1 MSHNFY
7 KNVIEHRGKLL
18 VRGIH
23 DGQEYKEK
31 IDFGPT
37 LYALTQ
43 EHSVY
48 KTLQGQNLKPIEF
61 TDIMAARKFRKEV
74 ATANSPIYGLERYHY
89 QYIGQ
94 EHPENIEWDKD
105 LIKIFTLDIETTCEN
120 GFPDVENPQ
129 EEIIC
134 LTVKNQSNKSIIT
147 WGVGD
152 YHTDR
157 TDVTYVKCKHEKELM
172 FEFMKF
178 WIKNHPDIITGWNT
192 KFFDLPYLVN
202 RLKLVAGEKVASRIS
217 PWNLINRMEINAQG
231 RTQTVYDVYGI
242 AMLDYLDLYKW
253 FIPQRQE
260 SYKLDFIGELEL
272 GKNKNENPFDT
283 FKDFYTKDFQ
293 KFVDYNI
300 QDVEIV
306 DALEDKLGLI
316 DLSLTVAYESKVN
329 YDDIFSQVRV
339 WDTLIANHLMQKN
352 ICVPPREEHS
362 KETKYEGAY
371 VKDPIPGGHD
381 WIVSFDINSLYPH
394 IIIQYNISPEKILG
408 SSSQGINVDKMIDMK
423 VPLNYLKTEG
433 ACVTPN
439 GAKFKNDAQGFLPE
453 MMEKMYNERV
463 IYKKRMLKAKQQ
475 YERTKNPELKKEIAR
490 CHNIQWARKIALNSA
505 YGAVGNQYFR
515 YYDVR
520 QASGITTAGQFIIRF
535 IEKKVNEYLNNILQ
549 THDEVDYIVASD
561 TDSIYVRFGKLVEKT
576 CKGKTNDQIA
586 DFLGKVCDNKLEP
599 YIEKCFDELADYS
612 NAFKNA
618 MVMKREVIA
627 NKGIWV
633 AKKRYMLNVLD
644 EEGIRLADPKLKLM
658 GIEAVKSSTPQVC
671 RGKIK
676 EAIKTIMSKEQTDLH
691 KLIAE
696 FKKEFMQLPAEAI
709 AFPRSCNN
717 LKKYRSASSIF
728 IKGTPIHVKG
738 ALIYNQQIENMKL
751 ASKYPM
757 IQDGDKIKFIKLK
770 EANPFKFDVIS
781 YISTLPTEF
790 KLQEYI
796 DYEVQFEKTFLD
808 PMRFILDAI
817 GWKAEPQASLE
828 AFFG

>member
-1 MSHNFY
+1 MNFY
-7 KNVIEHRGKLL
+7 KSVIEHKGKLL
-18 VRGIH
+18 IRGIH
-23 DGQEYKEK
+23 EGKDYKDK

-43 EHSVY
+43 QETEY
-48 KTLQGQNLKPIEF
+48 KNLQGQFLKPITF
-61 TDIMAARKFRKEV
+61 KSIDAARRFRRDV
-74 ATANSPIYGLERYHY
+74 VTQNSPIYGLERYHY
-89 QYIGQ
+89 QYIGK
-94 EHPENIEWDKD
+94 EYPEDIKWDKD
-105 LIKIFTLDIETTCEN
+105 QIKIFTLDIETTCEN
-120 GFPDVENPQ
+120 GFPDVENPI
-129 EEIIC
+129 EELLCI
-134 LTVKNQSNKSIIT
+134 TVKNHSNKQIIT
-147 WGVGD
+147 WGTGE
-152 YHTDR
+152 YKTDR
-157 TDVTYVKCKHEKELM
+157 SDVTYVQCKNENQLL

-178 WIKNHPDIITGWNT
+178 WIKNYPDVITGWNT
-192 KFFDLPYLVN
+192 KFFDLPYLMN
-202 RLKLVAGEKVASRIS
+202 RIKLIAGDKVANRMS
-217 PWNLINRMEINAQG
+217 PWNMVNRGEVVTHG
-231 RTQTVYDVYGI
+231 RPQTVYDLYGI
-242 AMLDYLDLYKW
+242 AMLDCLDLYKW
-253 FIPQRQE
+253 FIPTRQE

-272 GKNKNENPFDT
+272 NKNKNENPYPT
-283 FKDFYTKDFQ
+283 FKEFYEKDFQ

-339 WDTLIANHLMQKN
+339 WDTLIANHLMKKN

-362 KETKYEGAY
+362 KDTKYEGAY
-371 VKDPIPGGHD
+371 VKDPHPGQHK

-394 IIIQYNISPEKILG
+394 IIIQYNISPEKIIG
-408 SSSQGINVDKMIDMK
+408 ESSHGINVNKMIDMQ

-439 GAKFKNDAQGFLPE
+439 GAKFKNDSQGFLPE
-453 MMEKMYNERV
+453 MMETMYKERV
-463 IYKKRMLKAKQQ
+463 IYKKRMLKAKEEF
-475 YERTKNPELKKEIAR
+475 ERTKNPALKKEIAR

-535 IEKKVNEYLNNILQ
+535 IEKKVNEYLNGVLQ
-549 THDEVDYIVASD
+549 TKGEIDYIVASD
-561 TDSIYVRFGKLVEKT
+561 TDSIYVTFDKLVQNT
-576 CKGKTNDQIA
+576 CQGKTNDQIA
-586 DFLGKVCDNKLEP
+586 DFLGKVCDKKVEP
-599 YIEKCFDELADYS
+599 FIEECFSELADYS

-676 EAIKTIMSKEQTDLH
+676 EAIKVIMAKEEHDLH
-691 KLIAE
+691 KLIAD
-696 FKKEFMQLPAEAI
+696 FRKEFMKMPAESI

-717 LKKYRSASSIF
+717 LKKYRDASNIF
-728 IKGTPIHVKG
+728 IKGSPIHVKG
-738 ALIYNQQIENMKL
+738 ALIYNYQIQQFKL
-751 ASKYPM
+751 QNKYPI
-757 IQDGDKIKFIKLK
+757 IQEGDKIKFIKLK
-770 EANPFKFDVIS
+770 PANPFKFDVIS
-781 YISTLPTEF
+781 YITTLPKEF
-790 KLQEYI
+790 KLQQYV

-808 PMRFILDAI
+808 PMSFILDAI

-828 AFFG
+828 ALFG